1 MVVDTN
7 EPFPVHVSGGPSEWD
22 SASIRKLVFFHPWL
36 CRAPGIRYRRPNGER
51 NGAGNR
57 RSSCPHGHLNR
68 SYQARYIKEKQ
79 IVLTWDDARR
89 MIILDGFLDPE
100 QPSVLH
106 REIELQN
113 VQSNNE
119 MARLTAQSHLE
130 MGGTYQ
136 AF

>member
-1 MVVDTN
+1 M
-7 EPFPVHVSGGPSEWD
+7 G
-22 SASIRKLVFFHPWL
+22 
-36 CRAPGIRYRRPNGER
+36 
-51 NGAGNR
+51 
-57 RSSCPHGHLNR
+57 
-68 SYQARYIKEKQ
+68 
-79 IVLTWDDARR
+79 DARR